1 MITSTNSTAAAARL
15 RTRTTQPSPF
25 GLPTGVWNVPTQR
38 GMRVPVVANVRP
50 TLADHNSI
58 TASARYGAAKQAAP
72 PRGVPR

>member
-1 MITSTNSTAAAARL
+1 MITNTTWTAAASRL
-15 RTRTTQPSPF
+15 RTRTTQASPF

-38 GMRVPVVANVRP
+38 GMGVPVVALVRP

-58 TASARYGAAKQAAP
+58 NAGVRYGAAKQAAP